1 VTRRILDMGNPAA
14 EKVCIR
20 EFPGQH
26 PDKYPQVHA
35 RIVDEVRAG
44 KVVVRLKGGDPLV
57 FGRGGEE
64 AEMLRA
70 SGVPYEIV
78 PGVTA
83 ALAAAAYMDIPLT
96 HRAYSSAVAFVT
108 GHELPSKPHSKL
120 DWRVI
125 AAFPGTLAIYMGIA
139 RLPLI
144 VAELLKHGRDPQTPA
159 AVVERA
165 STGEMRRIT
174 APLIDLDQSRRNAGL
189 EAPGL
194 ILIGEAVAQKP
205 ERSWF
210 ELRPL
215 FGYRVLVT
223 RPRHQAEPLLREL
236 ESLGAVPSLL
246 PTIEVRAADPAPIRA
261 AIDEVRAGKWD
272 WLVFTSANGVE
283 AWMRELWAAGY
294 DARALGRVQ
303 LAAIGP
309 KTSEALQPFGLKAD
323 LVPTEGYHSAGLAAK
338 LRETA
343 PGLRYLLAR
352 ADRGKETLEQELRT
366 IGIVGTVTVYE
377 QHDVIDAQADVW
389 DALRRGEINFI
400 LLTSP
405 NVARI
410 VTKGFDDT
418 IRGRVERGEIVLI
431 AGSAEIAATVVEQG
445 LPRPQTTETPTTN
458 GFIDALTKAV
468 SGGRA
473 GH

>member
-1 VTRRILDMGNPAA
+1 MGAGPGHPGLLTLRGAEILAQADLILYDQLVTRRILDMGNPAA

-174 APLIDLDQSRRNAGL
+174 APLIDLDQ
-189 EAPGL
+189 
-194 ILIGEAVAQKP
+194 
-205 ERSWF
+205 
-210 ELRPL
+210 
-215 FGYRVLVT
+215 
-223 RPRHQAEPLLREL
+223 
-236 ESLGAVPSLL
+236 
-246 PTIEVRAADPAPIRA
+246 
-261 AIDEVRAGKWD
+261 
-272 WLVFTSANGVE
+272 
-283 AWMRELWAAGY
+283 
-294 DARALGRVQ
+294 
-303 LAAIGP
+303 
-309 KTSEALQPFGLKAD
+309 
-323 LVPTEGYHSAGLAAK
+323 
-338 LRETA
+338 
-343 PGLRYLLAR
+343 
-352 ADRGKETLEQELRT
+352 
-366 IGIVGTVTVYE
+366 
-377 QHDVIDAQADVW
+377 
-389 DALRRGEINFI
+389 
-400 LLTSP
+400 
-405 NVARI
+405 
-410 VTKGFDDT
+410 
-418 IRGRVERGEIVLI
+418 
-431 AGSAEIAATVVEQG
+431 
-445 LPRPQTTETPTTN
+445 
-458 GFIDALTKAV
+458 
-468 SGGRA
+468 
-473 GH
+473 